1 MKPRH
6 LTLAAV
12 LRRHPNTVR
21 SAMTLGVLTLA
32 FAAANSS
39 AATWASAKSGNWND
53 LSVAG
58 WNGAYPDAVGAV
70 ATYDNTAATANGQ
83 VTQNIAAGVTVGS
96 FTLTGTT
103 TTATAGRSW
112 TIVPTNA
119 ITLNQDG
126 AGPGVVTITHSAT
139 SNNANDRLIF
149 NAGTLTL
156 ADDLV
161 VSKTSTTSIV
171 ANAIQLGS
179 AIGGTGNVTLESN
192 SLGTGNG
199 NIHLSPAAGNTFTGS
214 VLIRKGPATFNHAG
228 AFGNAANP
236 VILGESGQ
244 GAAILVSTSA
254 VGTVPNPITV
264 AAGTGGTLTL
274 GSTSTATTAT
284 ATTTFTGPVTANG
297 LLTLTSL
304 SPGTQPITFSN
315 VISGEGGVAKTGT
328 GTAALNGANTYIGGT
343 SITAGT
349 LAVGSAGTL
358 GADTTVDE
366 LGEVLIPNTITI
378 NGGNLLLSSAS
389 NLGSHQAV
397 WYFSG
402 GIGVNFTPAAPI
414 PVTDYSAAGGVFGIN
429 YTGTGGVTDL
439 AALYN
444 GFWSLGSF
452 TGGTYDG
459 TSLGA
464 GNEAL
469 YRLGGG
475 GGTLNFPNNVLT
487 GANGLRI
494 GGSGGGRIN
503 LAAANTFTGQT
514 TVENGTVGVSAIG
527 NVGAGPSSLGDPA
540 LPESPIVLGS
550 GTNAVGIDY
559 TGTTPASTDRV
570 LKLAGTTGTVTL
582 SNSGTA
588 PIQWPS
594 PPVFTGSGARTIRLG
609 NTTDAVGG
617 MITGIA
623 DENSNKTALTKAG
636 LTNSTWVLTG
646 NSHTGTTQIDGGVLE
661 ASLASLANSFLNL
674 DGDDATRHGVLQTS
688 GTLTRVHSATAGAAN
703 LKLGSNSGF
712 AARGGDLTVTLTG
725 DAQLVWGTGG
735 FMGAGTVRL
744 VFGSTTA
751 NGKVTFTNPIN
762 LNTPDAFQRV
772 LYVEQGAG
780 GDSAELSGVLSPG
793 TATGGGPALT
803 GINKQGNG
811 TLILS
816 GANTYKGATTVSAGK
831 LLVNGDQTVATG
843 LATVNNGATLGG
855 SGTLGGAI
863 TVNPGGKLAPGT
875 TVGTLNVV
883 GYVAF
888 TGASNFAIDIDG
900 ATADRLNVTGSL
912 NIATAALDVTQ
923 ISAPTAPVYV
933 IANYGTIVG
942 AAFASA
948 SGVPAG
954 YEVVIGYNSQ
964 PQIALVKAATQTPFE
979 LWISSPPYNRT
990 GNAALPGAD
999 PDLDGATNLLEFA
1012 LGSDP
1017 TSGAATGIRFARMAT
1032 VGGTPAVLTLT
1043 IAARTGAT
1051 FTADGN
1057 RQQAAIDGISYTVE
1071 ASNTVSDWGTPVVT
1085 AVTGDD
1091 AAAIQTTLP
1100 APPAGWTYQTF
1111 RTDGSAPGDA
1121 SEFIRV
1127 VVK

>member
-1 MKPRH
+1 MKPRP
-6 LTLAAV
+6 LTLAAIR
-12 LRRHPNTVR
+12 RRHPSAVR
-21 SAMTLGVLTLA
+21 SAVTLGVLTVA
-32 FAAANSS
+32 FAAPNSS

-58 WNGAYPDAVGAV
+58 WNGAFPDAIGAV
-70 ATYDNTAATANGQ
+70 ANYDNTAATANGQ

-112 TIVPTNA
+112 TIVPTTA

-126 AGPGVVTITHSAT
+126 AGPGFVTITHSAT

-171 ANAIQLGS
+171 ANAVQLSS

-214 VLIRKGPATFNHAG
+214 LLIRKGAATFNHAG

-244 GAAILVSTSA
+244 GAATLVSTSA

-264 AAGTGGTLTL
+264 AAGAGSTLTL
-274 GSTSTATTAT
+274 GSTSTATTT
-284 ATTTFTGPVTANG
+284 TTTFAGPVTANG

-304 SPGTQPITFSN
+304 SPGTQPVTFSN
-315 VISGEGGVAKTGT
+315 VISGEGGIAKIGA

-349 LAVGSAGTL
+349 LAVGPTGTL

-366 LGEVLIPNTITI
+366 FGEVLIPNTITI

-389 NLGSHQAV
+389 NLGSHQAI

-464 GNEAL
+464 GNESL

-527 NVGAGPSSLGDPA
+527 NVGAGPSSLGNPA
-540 LPESPIVLGS
+540 LPESAIVLGS

-559 TGTTPASTDRV
+559 TGTTAASTDRV

-617 MITGIA
+617 TITGIA
-623 DENSNKTALTKAG
+623 DENANKTALTKAG

-661 ASLASLANSFLNL
+661 ASLASLANSFLIL

-712 AARGGDLTVTLTG
+712 AARGGDLTVTLGG
-725 DAQLVWGTGG
+725 DAQLVWGTGS

-762 LNTPDAFQRV
+762 LNTTDAFQRV
-772 LYVEQGAG
+772 IFVEQGAG

-803 GINKQGNG
+803 GINKLGNG
-811 TLILS
+811 ILILS

-831 LLVNGDQTVATG
+831 LLINGDQTVATG
-843 LATVNNGATLGG
+843 PATVNSGATLGG
-855 SGTLGGAI
+855 TGTLGGAI
-863 TVNPGGKLAPGT
+863 TVNPGGKLAPGIP
-875 TVGTLNVV
+875 VGTLNVV
-883 GYVAF
+883 GNVAF
-888 TGASNFAIDIDG
+888 TGASNLAIDIDG

-912 NIATAALDVTQ
+912 TIATAALDVTE

-942 AAFASA
+942 AAFAST

-954 YEVVIGYNSQ
+954 YDVVIGYNGQ
-964 PQIALVKAATQTPFE
+964 PQIALVKAVTQTPFE
-979 LWISSPPYNRT
+979 QWISSPPYNLT

-999 PDLDGATNLLEFA
+999 PDQDGTTNLLEFA

-1017 TSGAATGIRFARMAT
+1017 TSGAATGMRFARMAT
-1032 VGGTPAVLTLT
+1032 VEGTPNVLTFT
-1043 IAARTGAT
+1043 IAARTGAS

-1057 RQQAAIDGISYTVE
+1057 RQQAAIDGISYLIE
-1071 ASNTVSDWGTPVVT
+1071 ASNTVSDWSTPVVT

-1091 AAAIQTTLP
+1091 ATAIQITLP
-1100 APPAGWTYQTF
+1100 VPPAGWTYQTF

-1121 SEFIRV
+1121 SDFIRV
-1127 VVK
+1127 GVK

>member
-1 MKPRH
+1 MKPRP

-12 LRRHPNTVR
+12 RRRHPSTVR
-21 SAMTLGVLTLA
+21 SAVTLGVLTLA
-32 FAAANSS
+32 FAAPNSS
-39 AATWASAKSGNWND
+39 AATWASSKSGNWND

-58 WNGAYPDAVGAV
+58 WNGAYPDAIGAV

-126 AGPGVVTITHSAT
+126 AEPGFVTITHSAT

-171 ANAIQLGS
+171 ANAVQITS
-179 AIGGTGNVTLESN
+179 AIGGTGNLTLESN

-199 NIHLSPAAGNTFTGS
+199 NIHLSPTAGNTFAGS
-214 VLIRKGPATFNHAG
+214 VLVRKGAVTFNHAG

-236 VILGESGQ
+236 VTLGESGQ

-254 VGTVPNPITV
+254 VGTVPNPIIV
-264 AAGTGGTLTL
+264 ATGAGGTLTL

-284 ATTTFTGPVTANG
+284 TTFAGPVTANG

-315 VISGEGGVAKTGT
+315 VISGEGGIAKIGA

-343 SITAGT
+343 NITGGT
-349 LAVGSAGTL
+349 LAVGPTGTL

-366 LGEVLIPNTITI
+366 FGEVLVPNTITI

-503 LAAANTFTGQT
+503 LAVGNTFTGQT

-540 LPESPIVLGS
+540 LPESAIVLGA
-550 GTNAVGIDY
+550 GANAVGIDY
-559 TGTTPASTDRV
+559 TGTTAASTDRV

-588 PIQWPS
+588 PIQWPGA
-594 PPVFTGSGARTIRLG
+594 PVFTGSGARTIRLG
-609 NTTDAVGG
+609 NPTDAVGG

-623 DENSNKTALTKAG
+623 DDGSNKTALTKAG

-674 DGDDATRHGVLQTS
+674 DGDDANRHGVLQTT
-688 GTLTRVHSATAGAAN
+688 GTLTRVHSATAAAAN

-712 AARGGDLTVTLTG
+712 AARGGDLTVTLSG
-725 DAQLVWGTGG
+725 DAQLVWGTGS

-772 LYVEQGAG
+772 LHVEQGAG

-803 GINKQGNG
+803 GINKLGNG

-831 LLVNGDQTVATG
+831 LLINGDQTVATG
-843 LATVNNGATLGG
+843 PATVNSGATLGG
-855 SGTLGGAI
+855 TGTLGGAL
-863 TVNPGGKLAPGT
+863 TVNPGGKLAPGNV
-875 TVGTLNVV
+875 VGTLNVV

-888 TGASNFAIDIDG
+888 TGASNFAIEIDG

-912 NIATAALDVTQ
+912 NIATAALEVSQ

-933 IANYGTIVG
+933 IANYGTVVG
-942 AAFASA
+942 AAFGST

-954 YEVVIGYNSQ
+954 YDVVIGYNGQ

-979 LWISSPPYNRT
+979 QWISSPPYNLT

-999 PDLDGATNLLEFA
+999 PDLDGASNLLEFA

-1017 TSGAATGIRFARMAT
+1017 TSGAATGMRFARMAT
-1032 VGGTPAVLTLT
+1032 VEGTPNVLTFT
-1043 IAARTGAT
+1043 IAARTGAS

-1057 RQQAAIDGISYTVE
+1057 RQQAAIDGVSYIIE

-1085 AVTGDD
+1085 TVTGDD
-1091 AAAIQTTLP
+1091 ATAIQTTLP
-1100 APPAGWTYQTF
+1100 VQPAGWTYQTF
-1111 RTDGSAPGDA
+1111 RTDGSAPADA

-1127 VVK
+1127 GVK